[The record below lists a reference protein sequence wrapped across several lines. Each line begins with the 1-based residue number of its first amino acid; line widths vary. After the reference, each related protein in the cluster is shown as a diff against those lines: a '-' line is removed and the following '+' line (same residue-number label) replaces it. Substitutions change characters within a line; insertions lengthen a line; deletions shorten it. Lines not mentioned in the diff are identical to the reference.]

1 MKWMWRLFKLSV
13 TAIVVSLLT
22 VLTTGYVV
30 NSYVQSLL
38 SSYNIPIAEETPTL
52 GGMVKGML
60 GFGGKTGNKV
70 ADKSGTE
77 DGLSDKTADTEGL
90 GSLSGTGSDTSSSAG
105 VGSDTKEDSEGTV
118 EGDAAQ
124 DNKSAGT
131 GQEDGQVPEDSVA
144 AMGGISSQAEQNA
157 SGQQGEVL
165 VTPDDLIARK
175 DGLPDQEKEE
185 VFKILMTKLP
195 QEEMQKL
202 TEAMEDG
209 LTETEMIEIEQ
220 ILSKYL
226 DKAEYTKMMNIL
238 KK

>member
-22 VLTTGYVV
+22 VMTTGYVV
-30 NSYVQSLL
+30 NSYIQSLL
-38 SSYNIPIAEETPTL
+38 SSYNIPIAEEAPTL
-52 GGMVKGML
+52 GGMFKGML

-77 DGLSDKTADTEGL
+77 NGLSDKTADTGGL
-90 GSLSGTGSDTSSSAG
+90 GALPGTGSDTSSDAGDDSATNG
-105 VGSDTKEDSEGTV
+105 EGSDKTV
-118 EGDAAQ
+118 GGKAAEN
-124 DNKSAGT
+124 DKSAGT
-131 GQEDGQVPEDSVA
+131 DQENGQAPEDSVA
-144 AMGGISSQAEQNA
+144 AMGGISSQ
-157 SGQQGEVL
+157 SGQQGDVL

-175 DGLPDQEKEE
+175 DQLPDQEKEE

-220 ILSKYL
+220 VLSKYL
-226 DKAEYTKMMNIL
+226 DKTEYTKMMNIL

>member
-22 VLTTGYVV
+22 VMTTGYVV
-30 NSYVQSLL
+30 NSYIQSLL
-38 SSYNIPIAEETPTL
+38 SSYNIPIAEEAPTL
-52 GGMVKGML
+52 GGMFKGML

-77 DGLSDKTADTEGL
+77 NGLSDKTTDTGL
-90 GSLSGTGSDTSSSAG
+90 GALPGTGSDTSSGTGDDSAMNRE
-105 VGSDTKEDSEGTV
+105 GSDKTTEGKAAED
-118 EGDAAQ
+118 D
-124 DNKSAGT
+124 KPAGT
-131 GQEDGQVPEDSVA
+131 DQENSRAPEDSVA
-144 AMGGISSQAEQNA
+144 AMGGISSQ
-157 SGQQGEVL
+157 SGQQGDVL

-175 DGLPDQEKEE
+175 DQLPDQEKEE

-209 LTETEMIEIEQ
+209 LTETELIEIEQ
-220 ILSKYL
+220 VLSKYL
-226 DKAEYTKMMNIL
+226 DKTEYTKMMNIL

>member
-1 MKWMWRLFKLSV
+1 MKWMWRLLKLSV

-22 VLTTGYVV
+22 VMTTGYVV
-30 NSYVQSLL
+30 NSYIQSLL
-38 SSYNIPIAEETPTL
+38 GSYNIPIAEEAPTL
-52 GGMVKGML
+52 GGMFKGML
-60 GFGGKTGNKV
+60 GFGGKAGNKV

-77 DGLSDKTADTEGL
+77 KEMPDQTADAGGL
-90 GSLSGTGSDTSSSAG
+90 GTLPGTGSDTGSGAGDDSATNQE
-105 VGSDTKEDSEGTV
+105 GSDKTV
-118 EGDAAQ
+118 EG
-124 DNKSAGT
+124 KAGEADKPT
-131 GQEDGQVPEDSVA
+131 GAEQENGQTPEDSVA
-144 AMGGISSQAEQNA
+144 AMGGISSQ
-157 SGQQGEVL
+157 SGQQGDVL

-175 DGLPDQEKEE
+175 DQLPDQEKEE

-220 ILSKYL
+220 VLSKYL
-226 DKAEYTKMMNIL
+226 DKTEYTKMMNIL